1 MNFNSSMAL
10 FCMLLLCI
18 SYTIPSTFYPGLAVS
33 KGILLKIIGI
43 FSIFDADA
51 SLLNSILVARFIGKM
66 GRKAVI
72 VIGMSLASLNIL
84 FMGIF
89 IEADYNLGMVVSA
102 LMRFSYGSSSGFL
115 MVGCPSILISENLGQ
130 TDKFMS
136 YYSAVIGLGFLI
148 GPFLSS
154 SFYLINL
161 KYCIYGFFGFL
172 FIVTIIC
179 LLTFKNLSV
188 IKDNH
193 TKLPFRTIVQKPVI
207 VK

>member
-1 MNFNSSMAL
+1 MF
-10 FCMLLLCI
+10 LLSI
-18 SYTIPSTFYPGLAVS
+18 AYTIPSTFYPGLAVS
-33 KGILLKIIGI
+33 KGISLKIIGM
-43 FSIFDADA
+43 FSIFDALA
-51 SLLNSILVARFIGKM
+51 SLLSSILVAKYIGKI

-72 VIGMSLASLNIL
+72 VIGMSLVSLNIL
-84 FMGIF
+84 LIGIF
-89 IEADYNLGMVVSA
+89 INTDYYLGIAIIA

-115 MVGCPSILISENLGQ
+115 MVGCPSILISENPGQ

-136 YYSAVIGLGFLI
+136 YYSAVIGLGCLI

-172 FIVTIIC
+172 FLVTIIC
-179 LLTFKNLSV
+179 LLTLKNFSV
-188 IKDNH
+188 IEDNH
-193 TKLPFRTIVQKPVI
+193 TKLPFRTVVQKPVI